1 MAYVHYLAVKRY
13 DSGKMHY
20 LAVKR
25 YDSGKMQLCWMEVS
39 LKRVLSFRSFF
50 VLSVKVFP

>member
-25 YDSGKMQLCWMEVS
+25 VI
-39 LKRVLSFRSFF
+39 
-50 VLSVKVFP
+50 